1 MPWKEHT
8 TLLFPTLVVSSLM
21 LSLIA
26 VAAWSMHRQ
35 QREYSAHLS
44 QLADHAEAAEELM
57 RDGEKV
63 QMILIRYMMNGKPSE
78 LDTIPELN
86 QSAEYWINRMDEL
99 AFSKED
105 GALVQQLR
113 DSHRSLESEVE
124 TLLGKS
130 VHLEHPSK
138 EFAERHDEL
147 QRVLNDEILKP
158 ARQYRQI
165 SRDRM
170 QQLARDDL
178 ALTNRIGWTLL
189 FLAIGGAGT
198 GLLAGYLVS
207 RGVERR
213 FAEQERAMARS
224 EQLATLGRL
233 AAAVAHELRNP
244 LTSLRIIAQAAT
256 STGDRVMMDN
266 SDFEILEQELT
277 RLEDSIQTFL
287 DYARPPRLE
296 KSSCVLQS
304 LLRQTVSLIERR
316 ASVIDVRICDNLPLL
331 PILVNGDPNQLKQV
345 FLNLMLNALDACPIG
360 GRVTLAADIDPGNES
375 TGSGSQ
381 DESQSV
387 LLTFTDTG
395 AGLPPQLGPRIFE
408 AFVSTKETGTGLGLA
423 ICKRIVNEHGGTIE
437 ARNSPDGCGA
447 VFSIRLPCSRS
458 RTAGQDPR
466 NSQQLLSVGES

>member
-138 EFAERHDEL
+138 EFAEHHDEL

-213 FAEQERAMARS
+213 FAEQ
-224 EQLATLGRL
+224 
-233 AAAVAHELRNP
+233 
-244 LTSLRIIAQAAT
+244 
-256 STGDRVMMDN
+256 
-266 SDFEILEQELT
+266 
-277 RLEDSIQTFL
+277 
-287 DYARPPRLE
+287 
-296 KSSCVLQS
+296 
-304 LLRQTVSLIERR
+304 
-316 ASVIDVRICDNLPLL
+316 
-331 PILVNGDPNQLKQV
+331 
-345 FLNLMLNALDACPIG
+345 
-360 GRVTLAADIDPGNES
+360 
-375 TGSGSQ
+375 
-381 DESQSV
+381 
-387 LLTFTDTG
+387 
-395 AGLPPQLGPRIFE
+395 
-408 AFVSTKETGTGLGLA
+408 
-423 ICKRIVNEHGGTIE
+423 
-437 ARNSPDGCGA
+437 
-447 VFSIRLPCSRS
+447 
-458 RTAGQDPR
+458 
-466 NSQQLLSVGES
+466 